1 MSDAA
6 ADTIVSHFGP
16 EWERI
21 DPYVWLHRGLNAMR
35 VGRHGGTRVS
45 LASVVLNG
53 RVHGRTPEQTAEDYD
68 LSIED
73 VRGALAWAAAHPEEV
88 ESYLRGED
96 ALHELGVRQ
105 TERAVAAGIYKF
117 SPEQK
122 RQWALKMLRERAAL
136 LEQLGRPQE
145 VGA

>member
-35 VGRHGGTRVS
+35 VGRRGGTRVS

-53 RVHGRTPEQTAEDYD
+53 RVHGRTPGQTAEDYD
-68 LSIED
+68 LSVED
-73 VRGALAWAAAHPEEV
+73 VRGALAWAEAHPEEV
-88 ESYLRGED
+88 KQYLED
-96 ALHELGVRQ
+96 E
-105 TERAVAAGIYKF
+105 EAAGD
-117 SPEQK
+117 
-122 RQWALKMLRERAAL
+122 RLRERSERENAAL
-136 LEQLGRPQE
+136 LARLRAHRRNLRGTASLATSEGR
-145 VGA
+145 A

>member
-35 VGRHGGTRVS
+35 VGRRGGTRVS

-68 LSIED
+68 LSVED
-73 VRGALAWAAAHPEEV
+73 VRGALAWAEAHPEEV
-88 ESYLRGED
+88 KQYMEDEEATFDRLRQ
-96 ALHELGVRQ
+96 AS
-105 TERAVAAGIYKF
+105 ERENPSLYA
-117 SPEQK
+117 
-122 RQWALKMLRERAAL
+122 RLREARRRIEAGEPVEEVARHL
-136 LEQLGRPQE
+136 RESRRQE
-145 VGA
+145 VEA